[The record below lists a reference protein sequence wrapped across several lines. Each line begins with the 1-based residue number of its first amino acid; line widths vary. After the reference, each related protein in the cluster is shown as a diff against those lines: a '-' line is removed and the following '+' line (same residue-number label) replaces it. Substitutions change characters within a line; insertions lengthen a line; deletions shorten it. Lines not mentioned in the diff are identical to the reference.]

1 LDCTKSKLE
10 PIAGFALFVCLMYF
24 THGVLVAFDPARQV
38 LGLVEMALC
47 SSMFCFLILFI
58 KQYKDFYQV
67 NI

>member
-1 LDCTKSKLE
+1 M
-10 PIAGFALFVCLMYF
+10 AGFALFVCLFVCLMYL

-38 LGLVEMALC
+38 LGLVEVALC